1 MLKHT
6 NYNIVFQEVPNEVTL
21 SVSISNCPNR
31 CKGCHSPHLWED
43 NGEALDNEVITAL
56 LAKYKNAVTCVCF
69 MGGDAN
75 PDEVEQLAV
84 FVKKLTDNQLKV
96 AWYSGKK
103 NFPAACSL
111 HNFDYVKL
119 GPYIEKFGGLDSP
132 NTNQRFYKIA
142 NGKMVDMT
150 SVFVMEKSKNIL

>member
-1 MLKHT
+1 
-6 NYNIVFQEVPNEVTL
+6 
-21 SVSISNCPNR
+21 
-31 CKGCHSPHLWED
+31 
-43 NGEALDNEVITAL
+43 
-56 LAKYKNAVTCVCF
+56 

-132 NTNQRFYKIA
+132 NTNQRFYKIT
-142 NGKMVDMT
+142 NGKMIDMT